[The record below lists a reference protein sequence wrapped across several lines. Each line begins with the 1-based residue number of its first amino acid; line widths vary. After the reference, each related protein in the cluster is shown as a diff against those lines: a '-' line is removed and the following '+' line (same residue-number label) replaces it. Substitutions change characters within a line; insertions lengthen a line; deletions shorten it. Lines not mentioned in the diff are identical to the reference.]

1 MQQVRWKPCS
11 TTLVYDASRLRLAE
25 STRRVPTSILRHM
38 PPTALPR
45 TLGQLRTSEFTPERV
60 SRSVKDELRD
70 NLIVRLR
77 EISPTGARAGE
88 SLFPGIVGYDDTVV
102 PQVVNAILSRHNF
115 ILLGL
120 RGQAK
125 SRLLRALTTLLD
137 PQAPFVAGSELR
149 DDPYAPLSKYSRDL
163 IAAKGDDTPIAWMT
177 PFDRYVEKLATP
189 DVTVADLIGDV
200 DPIKAARS
208 GQELGSEL
216 TMHYG
221 LLPRANRGIFAINEI
236 PDLAGKIQV
245 ALFNIMQEGDVQI
258 KGYPVRLEL
267 DVAIVFS
274 ANPEDYT
281 ARGKI
286 VTPLKD
292 RIGSEIRTH
301 YPESVDE
308 AITITQQEAWTARSY
323 APDNTAIQGIE
334 IPHYIRQIVE
344 QIAFVARD
352 DKKVDKRSG
361 VSQRL
366 PISTLELVVSNAE
379 RRALIHG
386 ESLVVPRVGDIF
398 AALPGITGKIEL
410 EYEGEMR
417 GADIVI
423 RELIRTAVA
432 QVFDTYFAATNTQQ
446 IEQWFNL
453 GGAVELNDKQPS
465 AAVLAELK
473 EIQGLFEKLSPL
485 QINSKSQPEVAVSAA
500 EFLLEGMTAHKR
512 ISRSE
517 ERRFSAGEKKK
528 RNDDAAQYAEK
539 LRQREQDRE
548 ESAAHNRTRRGFN

>member
-1 MQQVRWKPCS
+1 MK
-11 TTLVYDASRLRLAE
+11 TLPA
-25 STRRVPTSILRHM
+25 
-38 PPTALPR
+38 
-45 TLGQLRTSEFTPERV
+45 TLGELRKSEWTPEYV
-60 SRSVKDELRD
+60 ARSVKDELRD
-70 NLIVRLR
+70 NLIVKLR
-77 EISPTGARAGE
+77 AKEPI
-88 SLFPGIVGYDDTVV
+88 FPGIVGYEDTVT
-102 PQVVNAILSRHNF
+102 PQIVNAVLSKHNF

-125 SRLLRALTTLLD
+125 SRILRALTTLLD
-137 PQAPFVAGSELR
+137 EKAPYVAGSELR
-149 DDPYAPLSKYSRDL
+149 DNPYAPLSKYSRDL
-163 IAAKGDDTPIAWMT
+163 VATMGDETPIAWMGREE
-177 PFDRYVEKLATP
+177 RYVEKLATP

-208 GQELGSEL
+208 GEILSSEL

-221 LLPRANRGIFAINEI
+221 LLPRANRGIFAINEV

-301 YPESVDE
+301 YLDSLDQAISVTE
-308 AITITQQEAWTARSY
+308 QEAWSKRGGL
-323 APDNTAIQGIE
+323 DLH
-334 IPHYIRQIVE
+334 IPRYIREVVE
-344 QIAFVARD
+344 QIAFTAREE
-352 DKKVDKRSG
+352 KRVDKRSG

-366 PISTLELVVSNAE
+366 PISTLELVISNAE
-379 RRALIHG
+379 RRALLHG
-386 ESLVVPRVGDIF
+386 ETTAVPRIGDIYT
-398 AALPGITGKIEL
+398 ALPGITGKIEL

-417 GADIVI
+417 GADKVV
-423 RELIRTAVA
+423 REIINTAVA
-432 QVFDTYFAATNTQQ
+432 HTFDGYFADVNTQQ
-446 IEQWFNL
+446 IEEWFNL
-453 GGAVELNDKQPS
+453 GGTVQLSDATSSEETMKELRT
-465 AAVLAELK
+465 
-473 EIQGLFEKLSPL
+473 IQGLAEKLKPL
-485 QINSKSQPEVAVSAA
+485 KLPAHIAAEQFVSAA

-517 ERRFSAGEKKK
+517 ERSFTAIEKKSRDRSQGFQEEIRERERDK
-528 RNDDAAQYAEK
+528 QEWQSKNRNK
-539 LRQREQDRE
+539 
-548 ESAAHNRTRRGFN
+548 RGFN

>member
-1 MQQVRWKPCS
+1 MPQ
-11 TTLVYDASRLRLAE
+11 
-25 STRRVPTSILRHM
+25 TS
-38 PPTALPR
+38 LPR
-45 TLGQLRTSEFTPERV
+45 TLGQLRSSEFTPERV
-60 SRSVKDELRD
+60 ARSVKDELRD
-70 NLIVRLR
+70 NLIAHLR
-77 EISPTGARAGE
+77 EIAPGGKREGE
-88 SLFPGIVGYDDTVV
+88 SLFPGIIGFDDTVV
-102 PQVVNAILSRHNF
+102 PQIVNAVLSRHNF

-125 SRLLRALTTLLD
+125 SRILRSLTTLLD
-137 PQAPFVAGSELR
+137 LHCPYVAGSELR
-149 DDPYAPLSKYSRDL
+149 DNPYAPLSKFARDL
-163 IAAKGDDTPIAWMT
+163 IAAKGDDTPIAWMS
-177 PFDRYVEKLATP
+177 PRERYVEKLATP

-200 DPIKAARS
+200 D
-208 GQELGSEL
+208 ELGSEL

-221 LLPRANRGIFAINEI
+221 LLPRANRGIFAINEV

-301 YPESVDE
+301 YPESLDE
-308 AITITQQEAWTARSY
+308 AISITEQEAWTVRTYEPS
-323 APDNTAIQGIE
+323 NTAIENIV

-344 QIAFVARD
+344 QIAFIARD

-366 PISTLELVVSNAE
+366 PISTMELVVSNAE

-417 GADIVI
+417 GADLVI
-423 RELIRTAVA
+423 RELIRQSVA
-432 QVFDTYFAATNTQQ
+432 NIYDTYFADTNTQQ

-453 GGAVELNDKQPS
+453 GGAVELNDKQP
-465 AAVLAELK
+465 AQTVFTELK
-473 EIQGLFEKLSPL
+473 TIQGLFEKLSPL
-485 QINSKSQPEVAVSAA
+485 KINSRTPLEVAVSAA
-500 EFLLEGMTAHKR
+500 EFLLEGLTAHKK

-517 ERRFSAGEKKK
+517 ARTFSAGEKRK
-528 RNDDAAQYAEK
+528 RNEDSANLGERARERLQERDIDDLA
-539 LRQREQDRE
+539 R
-548 ESAAHNRTRRGFN
+548 NRTRRGFN